1 MALTTSSSKRGLHSG
16 HLRRPTICQLPIA
29 ASLLARYGYASQADA
44 HDDGMCAR
52 LYAVGRRTTAS

>member
-16 HLRRPTICQLPIA
+16 RLRRPTVCQLTIA
-29 ASLLARYGYASQADA
+29 ASLLARYGYDSQADA

-52 LYAVGRRTTAS
+52 LYALGRRKAVS